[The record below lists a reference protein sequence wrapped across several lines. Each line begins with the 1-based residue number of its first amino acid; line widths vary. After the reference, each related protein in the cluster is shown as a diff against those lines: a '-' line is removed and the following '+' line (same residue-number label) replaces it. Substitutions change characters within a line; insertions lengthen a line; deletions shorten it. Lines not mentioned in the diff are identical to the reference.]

1 MWHDAS
7 PDGAGAIFPSGLRPG
22 TIQPD
27 PAYLFDVIIRRL
39 STATQTRPASSHK
52 LTVKAQIK
60 KMACVAVLRFLVL
73 VLAWTLAAF
82 AVSGEQDCYDDRD
95 WIMEICYESIKKEG
109 PYALPN
115 VTCRR
120 EVRKVDMPCI
130 CRVLTAADERVISAE
145 KLVRCARDSGVN
157 LPFGTKCGSYPIVVP
172 PPPPP
177 FPRP

>member
-1 MWHDAS
+1 
-7 PDGAGAIFPSGLRPG
+7 
-22 TIQPD
+22 
-27 PAYLFDVIIRRL
+27 
-39 STATQTRPASSHK
+39 
-52 LTVKAQIK
+52 
-60 KMACVAVLRFLVL
+60 MACVAVLRFLVL

-157 LPFGTKCGSYPIVVP
+157 LPFGTKCGSELSYCGAATAASIPTALRCFVP
-172 PPPPP
+172 LSG
-177 FPRP
+177 RKVNEWEI